1 MHSIFRYI
9 TFTVFIFCSS
19 VFSFK
24 SLFNKDRYN
33 LLLLD
38 KKPDD
43 NLPEILNID
52 FEKLINQFDKLELEK
67 IGKTIPQPPQ
77 TEYDIEKDS
86 FEGYLL
92 SHFNVIKNTSNQID
106 FEGFLSW
113 RKQIGTLLTTEEI
126 YNIYNH
132 VNKGER
138 FCGIMNF
145 ITVNK
150 IIDELDGADF

>member
-1 MHSIFRYI
+1 MQSIFRYI

-24 SLFNKDRYN
+24 SLFKKDRYK

-67 IGKTIPQPPQ
+67 IGRTIPQPPQ

-106 FEGFLSW
+106 FERFLSW

-150 IIDELDGADF
+150 IIDEVDGADF

>member
-1 MHSIFRYI
+1 MHLIFRYI
-9 TFTVFIFCSS
+9 TFTVLIFCSS

-24 SLFNKDRYN
+24 SLFKKERYN

-92 SHFNVIKNTSNQID
+92 SHFNVIKNTSNKID

>member
-1 MHSIFRYI
+1 MHLIFQYI
-9 TFTVFIFCSS
+9 TFTVLILCSP
-19 VFSFK
+19 VLSFK
-24 SLFNKDRYN
+24 SLFKKERYN

-38 KKPDD
+38 KNSDD

-77 TEYDIEKDS
+77 TEYEIEQDS

-92 SHFNVIKNTSNQID
+92 QHFNVIKNTNNQID

-126 YNIYNH
+126 YNIYNE
-132 VNKGER
+132 VNKGES

-150 IIDELDGADF
+150 IIDEVDGAEF

>member
-1 MHSIFRYI
+1 MHLIFRYI
-9 TFTVFIFCSS
+9 TFTVLIFCSPIL
-19 VFSFK
+19 SFK
-24 SLFNKDRYN
+24 SLFKKERYN

-52 FEKLINQFDKLELEK
+52 FENLINQFDKLELEK
-67 IGKTIPQPPQ
+67 IGKPIPLTPQ
-77 TEYDIEKDS
+77 TEYEIEQDS

-92 SHFNVIKNTSNQID
+92 QHFNVIKNTNNQID
-106 FEGFLSW
+106 FERFLSW

-126 YNIYNH
+126 YNIYNE
-132 VNKGER
+132 VNKGES

-150 IIDELDGADF
+150 IIDEVDGADF

>member
-1 MHSIFRYI
+1 MQSIFRYI

-24 SLFNKDRYN
+24 SLFKEKRYN

-106 FEGFLSW
+106 FERFLSW
-113 RKQIGTLLTTEEI
+113 RKQIGTLLTSEEI
-126 YNIYNH
+126 YNIYNE
-132 VNKGER
+132 VNKGES

-145 ITVNK
+145 ITINQ
-150 IIDELDGADF
+150 IIDEVDGADF